1 MDPILDSTVPD
12 AAVVTTGSRAGV
24 RIQAMRLLP
33 GGAFLAYWILTELL
47 FFWGPWDYPIG
58 AGEGRL
64 IAFLV
69 AVNIAFAV
77 GYLAGTRR
85 RSTTAPAVR
94 VGTVVLVAAACELLL
109 LFPTSWLDSGH
120 WIPRPGAALSDLG
133 TVYTQSLA
141 LRDRTTPYVNYV
153 RILVAPL
160 LATAIPLGVFFWQ
173 RLRPLTRIVFALSV
187 VGTIVLYVSIGA
199 NAGAAHWMVLFPW
212 FVVAGHLSG
221 VQRLSWRG
229 WIASGCVMVLSIAL
243 FASLFAA
250 TMMARKGSYV
260 RIGVLPNVGATLEG
274 PSTAVPASGRTPAT
288 SATRRLPPSA
298 ARVGVDGLISY
309 LTQGY
314 FAVYL
319 SLQEPFV
326 PMFGIGNSVFLQRQ
340 AARLLHAP
348 QILEMPYP
356 VRIEAHGWNAEV
368 YWATIYPWIASD
380 VGFPGTV
387 VVMFL
392 IGYLV
397 ARVWVDVLGGGNVAA
412 VAFFGQ
418 ILILLYYVPA
428 HNRVMHSGEG
438 VTAFWGLLAVWLLT
452 SRRAA
457 AVDAATRS

>member
-12 AAVVTTGSRAGV
+12 AAVVTAGSRV
-24 RIQAMRLLP
+24 SAMIHAARLLP

-47 FFWGPWDYPIG
+47 FFWGPWDYPVG

-69 AVNIAFAV
+69 AVNLAFAV

-85 RSTTAPAVR
+85 RSAAGPAVH

-109 LFPTSWLDSGH
+109 LLPTSWLDTGH
-120 WIPRPGAALSDLG
+120 WIPRPGVALSDLG
-133 TVYTQSLA
+133 TAYTQSLA
-141 LRDRTTPYVNYV
+141 LRDRTTPYVNYI
-153 RILVAPL
+153 RILIAPL
-160 LATAIPLGVFFWQ
+160 LATAIPLGVFFWA
-173 RLRPLTRIVFALSV
+173 RLRPLTRVVFALSV

-199 NAGAAHWMVLFPW
+199 NAGAAHWMALFPW

-221 VQRLSWRG
+221 AQRLSWRG
-229 WIASGCVMVLSIAL
+229 WIASGGVMVLSVAL

-260 RIGVLPNVGATLEG
+260 RFGVLPKVGAKLEA
-274 PSTAVPASGRTPAT
+274 PSTAAPAPAG
-288 SATRRLPPSA
+288 AAARGVPPSTTRA
-298 ARVGVDGLISY
+298 GVDGLSSY

-326 PMFGIGNSVFLQRQ
+326 PMFGVGNSVFLQRQ
-340 AARLLHAP
+340 AARILHDP
-348 QILEMPYP
+348 HILEMPYP
-356 VRIEAHGWNAEV
+356 VRIEPRGWNAEV

-387 VVMFL
+387 VVMFF
-392 IGYLV
+392 IGYLA
-397 ARVWVDVLGGGNVAA
+397 ARVWVDVLGGRNAAA

-452 SRRAA
+452 RRRAA
-457 AVDAATRS
+457 AIGAAAR

>member
-1 MDPILDSTVPD
+1 MDPILDSTVSD
-12 AAVVTTGSRAGV
+12 AAVVTAPSRAAATV
-24 RIQAMRLLP
+24 QAVRLLP
-33 GGAFLAYWILTELL
+33 GGAFLVYWILTELL
-47 FFWGPWDYPIG
+47 FFWGPWEYPVG

-85 RSTTAPAVR
+85 RSAGGPAVR

-109 LFPTSWLDSGH
+109 LFPTSWLDTGS
-120 WIPRPGAALSDLG
+120 WIPRPGVALHDLG
-133 TVYTQSLA
+133 TAYTQSLV
-141 LRDRTTPYVNYV
+141 LRDRTTPYVNYI
-153 RILVAPL
+153 RIFIAPL
-160 LATAIPLGVFFWQ
+160 LATAIPLGVFFWR
-173 RLRPLTRIVFALSV
+173 RLNVLTRGIFALSV
-187 VGTIVLYVSIGA
+187 VGTIVLFVSIGA
-199 NAGAAHWMVLFPW
+199 NAGAAHWMALFPW
-212 FVVAGHLSG
+212 FVLAGHLSG
-221 VQRLSWRG
+221 AQRLSWRG

-250 TMMARKGSYV
+250 TMLARKGSYV
-260 RIGVLPNVGATLEG
+260 RYGVLPEVGAKLETPPREAPASG
-274 PSTAVPASGRTPAT
+274 SAGGLAPSTHPLPPSTARAGIY
-288 SATRRLPPSA
+288 
-298 ARVGVDGLISY
+298 GLSSY

-326 PMFGIGNSVFLQRQ
+326 PMYGVGNSMFLQRQ
-340 AARLLHAP
+340 AARILHDP
-348 QILEMPYP
+348 DILERPYP
-356 VRIEAHGWNAEV
+356 VRIESRGWNAQV

-387 VVMFL
+387 VMMFL

-397 ARVWVDVLGGGNVAA
+397 ASVWVDVLGGRNAAA

-428 HNRVMHSGEG
+428 HNRVMQSGEG

-452 SRRAA
+452 RRRSA
-457 AVDAATRS
+457 AVATR